1 MRLEN
6 MINSKSMHLRKISVW
21 LNNKQKT
28 AYAKYHKALASILL
42 ISEQKNF
49 KDWLFEPNY

>member
-1 MRLEN
+1 